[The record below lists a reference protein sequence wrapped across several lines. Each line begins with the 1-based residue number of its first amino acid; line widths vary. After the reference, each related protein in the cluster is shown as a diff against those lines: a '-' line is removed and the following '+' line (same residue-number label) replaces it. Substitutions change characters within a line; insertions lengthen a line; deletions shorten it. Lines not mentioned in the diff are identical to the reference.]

1 MFRKP
6 PSNIKSYSPLRSSD
20 RRRFKEE
27 ILKNFPL
34 LESSI
39 NTLIESLTTDT
50 IESKEESPLNIIV
63 PEHIQLAKFTSNIDI
78 HGVIYTTKE
87 KQPLWFKKDK
97 DKNEIL
103 VPSGKLYFIKKFF
116 FFIYLNNLKR

>member
-27 ILKNFPL
+27 ILKKFPL

-39 NTLIESLTTDT
+39 NNLIESSTDTTD
-50 IESKEESPLNIIV
+50 SKSESPLNIIV
-63 PEHIQLAKFTSNIDI
+63 PESTQLAKFTSNLGV
-78 HGVIYTTKE
+78 HGVFYTTKE

-97 DKNEIL
+97 DKHEIL
-103 VPSGKLYFIKKFF
+103 VPSGKL
-116 FFIYLNNLKR
+116 

>member
-103 VPSGKLYFIKKFF
+103 VPSGKLYLYK
-116 FFIYLNNLKR
+116 FFIYLNNLIR